1 MKSFTLTKAMVM
13 ILLSMAFCSLEL
25 AAQLEFQVGTSTT
38 SATNYGPIFRVSST
52 NAQDA
57 SRYSHL
63 YSADELAGLDSG
75 STINKVAWFKTTTAQ
90 TLVPAS
96 FTVYIEN
103 VASSKVAL
111 TPGTSWTSNISS
123 ATQVF
128 TSSSFQIGDST
139 GWIMVPITPFL
150 YSGGGLQVSMEWDI
164 STVDPPTDGAF
175 NWRFSLTDT
184 VKTIGKSATTL
195 AGTGTLDVV
204 PASAGGAER
213 PNILFTYA
221 PPPSDNAGVIA
232 ITDISASSA
241 NGTTPINVVI
251 QNFGGSP
258 LTSATLYA
266 LVTDGGGG
274 QTLVGP
280 TAYSGPT
287 LGLGG
292 ISDTVN
298 IGSAVLTNN
307 EYTICAWTS
316 MPNGAVDSDFTNDT
330 SCVTTFAC
338 NPLSGT
344 FTINDLAPTGGTN
357 FNSFNDAAAIL
368 QLCGVGGALT
378 LDVLNGPYNEQVEF
392 GTIPGASATNTI
404 TINGNN
410 NIITFGPADN
420 GSNFSVGGNQ
430 HIIRLVGT
438 DHFTINNL
446 QIIFDAIDTLAQEVW
461 CVQIVGTSANP
472 ADSIA
477 ITNCTIIADTAATQ
491 ITTDDQSNGIV
502 FTGSFTSHF
511 TDGFGNG
518 FLVDN
523 NTIVGGYYGI
533 DRHGPFG
540 KGSGGTVITNN
551 EIYNFG
557 WYGMDLEDLDA
568 PVVSGNTVRDLLQGS
583 STSTFRYGIYLND
596 CEQGAIVTKNN
607 VYNIPYAALY
617 MFGVDAG
624 GIFPKSLIA
633 NNMLQAGTFADGTIN
648 TSTVYALY
656 SSGNDSMNI
665 WFNSTLCVGTST
677 TAGHGAFISSSSEGT
692 DLRANSFANYGGG
705 VAIEIDAPDEAVA
718 INFNNYY
725 STGTNTV
732 EYGGSFPNSPAEFW
746 NTQAGLASSSYGPT
760 GHDLSSRFGD
770 PGYVSNTDLHAT
782 GAQLNSGT
790 NRNLFAGITD
800 DIDGQARPVLT
811 DIGADEFTP
820 PLNQV
825 AVTSVSGPESN
836 CDISSTSSIILTV
849 QNAGAN
855 ALLAGDTIPVCYQV
869 DGGAVVSELFILPVS
884 IGPSASL
891 QYTFAATADLSAD
904 GVYTIT
910 GFAKYD
916 SINDN
921 DTATLTVENQFSFPI
936 PYTEDFETWSTGLF
950 GPAFPNGWSTP
961 ETTTPRWQSNS
972 GGTGSGS
979 TGPSGDNTTGSGVY
993 VYLETS
999 GGTTGDEGILIS
1011 PCLSISGNLP
1021 LLSYYYHKYGATMGD
1036 LYIEVD
1042 NGSGF
1047 VAIDSVIGQQQLD
1060 ELDPWI
1066 EDTVDLSAYIG
1077 QSIRIQFRGVRGT
1090 SFTGDMA
1097 LDDINIFDALAPE
1110 VAVVSID
1117 APASGNNCGLT
1128 SSELITVTVANNAAI
1143 PQTNIPIS
1151 AQVTGTT
1158 NIGPAGF
1165 TITDTIPAFST
1176 YQYTFPV
1183 AIDLSAQGPYQICVW
1198 TDNPGDPFAGND
1210 TACINLA
1217 NYTPPAGP
1225 LSTTGDTVGPYNGTP
1240 LSGNVSAITA
1250 ADGIIW
1256 YDAPVG
1262 GNQLGVGDVLV
1273 TPPVSG
1279 DTCFYAASFTAV
1291 DPDGA
1296 ICGLGSAQV
1305 VVNVFTGS
1313 FGNEIAWALYDA
1325 GNNLVALS
1333 ACGYSSN
1340 VNVSDTLCVPLG
1352 SGYRFEALDNFGD
1365 SWNGGT
1371 FEILDAVGGVIVN
1384 GGTPSGALNIN
1395 TTISCGSYEIA
1406 QIDFFDLGYLCES
1419 ATRLAACVDVDTVGT
1434 DIGVTSIDAPVT
1446 QCFNSSS
1453 EALTVTLQ
1461 NFGTDDQTGFNV
1473 CYLFTTTDDTGG
1485 VVVDSIC
1492 EVFGGV
1498 LAGGSTA
1505 SFTFATTLDLS
1516 NADNT
1521 YNINAYTDLA
1531 LDFDESNNASS
1542 TNVNTIGIFAAAPY
1556 AETFDS
1562 LADNQNG
1569 QLSNGWNAQG
1579 SGSWGWYSNLGS
1591 TGSGSTGP
1599 DGDHTSGNGVYMY
1612 VETSSQQVG
1621 QERSLT
1627 SPCIDLGGGQPT
1639 MSYWYHAY
1647 GANMGDLVLDIQS
1660 GGTWILGFDTVFQGQ
1675 VQTGSSDPYI
1685 LALTELTAFAN
1696 QSIQVRFRYISTVA
1710 GFTGDGALDDINFF
1724 DASLVDIGVE
1734 TILVDSL
1741 GDLCLLDNENIQI
1754 QLFNN
1759 SGISGSGVPV
1769 TLEVS
1774 GPIPTVTINETT
1786 TNNLPA
1792 FGKAIHTFS
1801 TAVNLSLPGT
1811 YNVRAWTS
1819 LGIDVNNSND
1829 TATGVIV
1836 SIAAPNPV
1844 TATTNDTVLFG
1855 ASPVS
1860 GTVTAS
1866 AGGSNIVWYDSSEG
1880 GSIIGF

>member
-1 MKSFTLTKAMVM
+1 MKSFTLTKALVM
-13 ILLSMAFCSLEL
+13 IVLSMAFCSLEL

-150 YSGGGLQVSMEWDI
+150 YSGGGLQISMEWDI
-164 STVDPPTDGAF
+164 STVNPPTDGAF

-213 PNILFTYA
+213 PNILLTYS
-221 PPPSDNAGVIA
+221 PPPSDDAGVIA

-241 NGTTPINVVI
+241 NGTFPINVVI

-280 TAYSGPT
+280 TTYSGPT

-292 ISDTVN
+292 TSDTIT
-298 IGSAVLTNN
+298 IGSATFANDA
-307 EYTICAWTS
+307 YTICAWTS
-316 MPNGAVDSDFTNDT
+316 MPNSAVDNNFNNDT
-330 SCVTTFAC
+330 SCVSTFAC
-338 NPLSGT
+338 SPLSGT
-344 FTINDLAPTGGTN
+344 FTINNLAPTGGTN
-357 FNSFNDAAAIL
+357 FNSFADADNIL
-368 QLCGVGGALT
+368 SLCGLGGPLT
-378 LDVLNGPYNEQVEF
+378 INVLNGPYEEKVTLSDYS
-392 GTIPGASATNTI
+392 GSSPTNTI
-404 TINGNN
+404 TINGGGAMV
-410 NIITFGPADN
+410 TH
-420 GSNFSVGGNQ
+420 GSSSSPYGIFV
-430 HIIRLVGT
+430 LDGT
-438 DHFTINNL
+438 DNITVDNL
-446 QIIFDAIDTLAQEVW
+446 VIKEVDSVSNGAIGIH
-461 CVQIVGTSANP
+461 IVGQADSVTISNCSVILDTTQTSSLWVGIAISGSLTSAFT
-472 ADSIA
+472 ASTA
-477 ITNCTIIADTAATQ
+477 ERTTI
-491 ITTDDQSNGIV
+491 
-502 FTGSFTSHF
+502 
-511 TDGFGNG
+511 DGNFV
-518 FLVDN
+518 L
-523 NTIVGGYYGI
+523 GGYYGI
-533 DRHGPFG
+533 RVN
-540 KGSGGTVITNN
+540 GSTAVATPEIKITNN
-551 EIYNFG
+551 EVAWFY
-557 WYGMDLEDLDA
+557 Y
-568 PVVSGNTVRDLLQGS
+568 
-583 STSTFRYGIYLND
+583 YGIYMSSSY
-596 CEQGAIVTKNN
+596 AIVVENNLIHDNRNTFGYGAYFTNCDNGLQFNKNN
-607 VYNIPYAALY
+607 IYNIATY
-617 MFGVDAG
+617 GVLFTG
-624 GIFPKSLIA
+624 CETSGNLGYHRVT
-633 NNMLQAGTFADGTIN
+633 NNMIQSGVNGYGVLATG
-648 TSTVYALY
+648 TVYTFYL
-656 SSGNDSMNI
+656 SSIDSAQI
-665 WFNSTLCVGTST
+665 WFNSVLCVGGST
-677 TAGHGAFISSSSEGT
+677 TAGHAMIAFSGSDGN
-692 DLRANSFANYGGG
+692 DLRANSFANYAGG
-705 VAIEIDAPDEAVA
+705 VAAEVDFPSDFTA

-725 STGTNTV
+725 STGTPV
-732 EYGGSFPNSPAEFW
+732 VLWGGISPNSPEEQW
-746 NTQAGLASSSYGPT
+746 NTQAGLASSSYGPS

-770 PGYVSNTDLHAT
+770 PAYVSNTDLHAT

-825 AVTSVSGPESN
+825 AVTAVSGPETN
-836 CDISSTSSIILTV
+836 CDLSATSSITLKV

-855 ALLAGDTIPVCYQV
+855 PLFAGDTIPVCYNV
-869 DGGAVVSELFILPVS
+869 NGGAVVSELFVLTTS
-884 IGPSASL
+884 IGPSASAF
-891 QYTFAATADLSAD
+891 YTFATTADLSAD
-904 GVYTIT
+904 GIYTIT

-916 SINDN
+916 SINFN
-921 DTATLTVENQFSFPI
+921 DTSSLTVENQISQPLPFE
-936 PYTEDFETWSTGLF
+936 EDFETFTHLSPGF
-950 GPAFPNGWSTP
+950 NGPDFPNGWV
-961 ETTTPRWQSNS
+961 SNYGGS
-972 GGTGSGS
+972 GAYWNAEIGGTQNS
-979 TGPSGDNTTGSGVY
+979 TGTGPLYDHTLDGMPGGKYMFTESFSPY
-993 VYLETS
+993 
-999 GGTTGDEGILIS
+999 GTTLTFTS
-1011 PCLSISGNLP
+1011 PCIEISGALP
-1021 LLSYYYHKYGATMGD
+1021 LLSYWYHKYGATMGD
-1036 LYIEVD
+1036 LYVDVD

-1047 VAIDSVIGQQQLD
+1047 VTVDSVIGQQQTS
-1060 ELDPWI
+1060 ETDPWI

-1077 QSIRIQFRGVRGT
+1077 QSVKIQFRAVMGS
-1090 SFTGDMA
+1090 SFTSDMA
-1097 LDDINIFDALAPE
+1097 IDDIKVFDALAPE
-1110 VAVVSID
+1110 VAVLSID

-1128 SSELITVTVANNAAI
+1128 TSESITVTVANNSALA
-1143 PQTNIPIS
+1143 QTNIPIS

-1183 AIDLSAQGPYQICVW
+1183 AVDLSAQGPYQVCVW
-1198 TDNPGDPFAGND
+1198 TSNPGDPFAGND
-1210 TACINLA
+1210 TACIELA
-1217 NYTPPAGP
+1217 NYTPPAAP
-1225 LSTTGDTVGPYNGTP
+1225 LSTMGDTVGPYNGTP
-1240 LSGNVSAITA
+1240 LSGNISAVSSS
-1250 ADGIIW
+1250 DGILW

-1262 GNQLGVGDVLV
+1262 GNQLGVGDALV

-1279 DTCFYAASFTAV
+1279 DTCFYAASISAV

-1296 ICGLGSAQV
+1296 VCGVGSAQV
-1305 VVNVFTGS
+1305 VVSIPSTGS
-1313 FGNEIAWALYDA
+1313 FSTEIGWALYDA
-1325 GNNLVALS
+1325 GNNLVAQSTCGPPNQYAGLS
-1333 ACGYSSN
+1333 SA
-1340 VNVSDTLCVPLG
+1340 SDTLCIPLG
-1352 SGYRFEALDNFGD
+1352 SGYRFESLDDFGD
-1365 SWNGGT
+1365 GWNGGT
-1371 FEILDAVGGVIVN
+1371 WELLDYYGGVIVSSN
-1384 GGTPSGALNIN
+1384 GSPSGGSG
-1395 TTISCGSYEIA
+1395 TTTAIDCIYDVE
-1406 QIDFFDLGYLCES
+1406 QVDFFDLGYLCES
-1419 ATRLAACVDVDTVGT
+1419 ATRLAACIDVDTVGT
-1434 DIGVTSIDAPVT
+1434 DIGVTSIDNPVS

-1498 LAGGSTA
+1498 LAGGSAA
-1505 SFTFATTLDLS
+1505 SYTFATTLDLS

-1556 AETFDS
+1556 VETFDS
-1562 LADNQNG
+1562 LGDFQNG
-1569 QLSNGWNAQG
+1569 NLSNGWNAQY
-1579 SGSWGWYSNLGS
+1579 SSWGWQTESGT

-1599 DGDHTSGNGVYMY
+1599 DGDHTTGNGTYIY
-1612 VETSSQQVG
+1612 VETSSQSAGEQ
-1621 QERSLT
+1621 RSLT

-1639 MSYWYHAY
+1639 MSYWYHAF
-1647 GANMGDLVLDIQS
+1647 GANMGELYIDIQS
-1660 GGTWILGFDTVFQGQ
+1660 GGTWIMGVDTVFQGQ
-1675 VQTGSSDPYI
+1675 VQTSSSDPYI
-1685 LALTELTAFAN
+1685 LELLNLTAYAN
-1696 QSIQVRFRYISTVA
+1696 QSIQVRFRYQA
-1710 GFTGDGALDDINFF
+1710 FFGCCTGDAALDDINFF
-1724 DASLVDIGVE
+1724 DASQVDIGVE
-1734 TILVDSL
+1734 VILVDSL
-1741 GDLCLLDNENIQI
+1741 GDPCLYDNENITI
-1754 QLFNN
+1754 GLFNN

-1769 TLEVS
+1769 SIQIT

-1792 FGKAIHTFS
+1792 FGKATHTFS
-1801 TAVNLSLPGT
+1801 TPVNMSNPGT
-1811 YNVRAWTS
+1811 YTLVAWTS

-1829 TATGVIV
+1829 TATAIAV
-1836 SIAAPNPV
+1836 SISAPNPV